1 MPRVLIF
8 TGTYALPLM
17 RYSTLFLFLA
27 FAVGL
32 RAQLGW
38 VSCTMPV
45 NTLTVLA
52 MGPNGELVTLLNT
65 NPAQPRISTD
75 QGQTWTN
82 APGTGGPNG
91 NFLSETRLHLTITG
105 TLLVWGSVN
114 GGSSYGLW
122 RSADGGNNFAPV
134 PGVPGNRYF
143 FGLCS
148 GPWGD
153 VYLYGEGVLH
163 STDDGLSWTSIV
175 DAGTPI
181 TALAATTTHI
191 WGVQLGTVYRGALD
205 GSGFAPIATGGY
217 DITNGL
223 GIARGMN
230 ERVIL
235 VGGNDRLITTAD
247 AGSTW
252 QSPTTGITS
261 TLNGEL
267 QHVAASL
274 SSDRWVTAK
283 QIAVFSTDNGGAP
296 WADASAGL
304 GFAGNEPIQ
313 GIFCDSTSTFYV
325 YGYFHLYRSDAS
337 TAIAEVDAAPGMV
350 YPNPA
355 TDVVRISGW
364 PAGTAVQVLDAAGRM
379 VRRIRVGG
387 DGRVEL
393 QGLCSG
399 RYLLRNALGAVLPV
413 QVVH

>member
-1 MPRVLIF
+1 
-8 TGTYALPLM
+8 M
-17 RYSTLFLFLA
+17 RYHLLFALVL
-27 FAVGL
+27 GTTTL

-38 VSCTMPV
+38 LPCTMPV

-82 APGTGGPNG
+82 MPGTGGPNG
-91 NFLSETRLHLTITG
+91 TFLSETRLHFTIDG

-122 RSADGGNNFAPV
+122 RSADGGNSFAPV
-134 PGVPGNRYF
+134 AGVTGDRYF
-143 FGLCS
+143 FGFSS

-163 STDDGLSWTSIV
+163 STDDGLSWSSIV

-205 GSGFAPIATGGY
+205 GTGFAAVSTAPYNIA
-217 DITNGL
+217 NGL
-223 GIARGMN
+223 GIARGLN
-230 ERVIL
+230 ERVIV

-247 AGSTW
+247 AGSSW
-252 QSPTTGITS
+252 QSPTTGITT

-274 SSDRWVTAK
+274 GSDTWVTAK
-283 QIAVFSTDNGGAP
+283 QTTAFSTDNGGAP
-296 WADASAGL
+296 WANASAGL
-304 GFAGNEPIQ
+304 GFAGNEPIL
-313 GIFCDSTSTFYV
+313 GVFCDSTGTFFV
-325 YGYFHLYRSDAS
+325 YGYAHLYRSDAS
-337 TAIAEVDAAPGMV
+337 TGIDDANAERGLVQPDPTAG
-350 YPNPA
+350 
-355 TDVVRISGW
+355 DVRISGW
-364 PAGTAVQVLDAAGRM
+364 PAGVAVHVLDAMGRT
-379 VRRIRVGG
+379 VRRTNLGQDGMLDVGG
-387 DGRVEL
+387 LPG
-393 QGLCSG
+393 G
-399 RYLLRNALGAVLPV
+399 RYLLRNEDGAVLPV
-413 QVVH
+413 QVE